1 MKKRNVIIT
10 LCLLCA
16 AVLLPAAGVSAASA
30 KKNRKALAAYQQLLS
45 QSQIKWSKW
54 TNVPSSQVQ
63 FASADINKD
72 GVKEL
77 ILSYPQASHMDGW
90 HRIYTYT
97 KGKVKSLGRFTS
109 VSIFKNKN
117 YFVDT
122 YANTGTMEVSCY
134 RLGKNGK
141 KASLVK
147 YQRSDTYPAFAKG
160 KVVRKYSDS
169 YGYDVY
175 YSSMKVNGK
184 KASYKKC
191 MKKIRSLEKNAKRL
205 NLNFYDN
212 TAYNVGTYLVK

>member
-1 MKKRNVIIT
+1 MKNKILTAISTIMLFVPWTILPLRTFDWALESPVAEIMVYSY
-10 LCLLCA
+10 A
-16 AVLLPAAGVSAASA
+16 AFMIFSGIFS
-30 KKNRKALAAYQQLLS
+30 
-45 QSQIKWSKW
+45 
-54 TNVPSSQVQ
+54 
-63 FASADINKD
+63 
-72 GVKEL
+72 
-77 ILSYPQASHMDGW
+77 ILS
-90 HRIYTYT
+90 YT

-175 YSSMKVNGK
+175 YFSMKVNGK